1 MKQIKQI
8 VMVGTDPQTMGG
20 VAAVVN
26 VYREGGLFSQYPVR
40 YLSTHRDGGAGAK
53 LGAAARALLQ
63 FAGLLLRGQV
73 SLLHCHT
80 ASRNSFWR
88 KTPFFLLAFL
98 FRVPAILHLHGGEFH
113 LFYEKESGA
122 LQRRLI
128 RYIYDHAAHVIV
140 LSERWRQWVRG
151 ISRNPHISVIYNP
164 VLLPQPVPDWS
175 QRVPG
180 RTLFFGRLGRGK
192 GVYDLLAAAR
202 ALKEGHPALQLA
214 LGGDGEVEQARA
226 AAAELG
232 LDGQTSFLGWVRGEQ
247 KLGAL
252 RQASIYTLPSYNEG
266 MPMSILEAMAYGL
279 PVLATPVGGIPE
291 VISDGVEG
299 FLVAPGDVAALAQR
313 WAQLLDDPQLAQRM
327 GEAARR
333 KVAATFS
340 TEAVLPR
347 LGQLYQSLGAGPA

>member
-1 MKQIKQI
+1 
-8 VMVGTDPQTMGG
+8 MVGTDPQTMGG

-26 VYREGGLFSQYPVR
+26 VYREAGLFQQYPVR
-40 YLSTHRDGGAGAK
+40 YLSTHRDGGGWTKLRAAAGA
-53 LGAAARALLQ
+53 LLS
-63 FAGLLLRGQV
+63 FAGLLLRGRV

-113 LFYEKESGA
+113 LFYEKESGP
-122 LQRRLI
+122 LKRRLI
-128 RYIYDHAAHVIV
+128 RFIYDHAAHIIV
-140 LSERWRQWVRG
+140 LSERWRQWVSG
-151 ISRNPHISVIYNP
+151 MSRNPNISVIYNP
-164 VLLPQPVPDWS
+164 VLLPQPAPDWS

-180 RTLFFGRLGRGK
+180 QTLFFGRLGKGK

-202 ALKEGHPALQLA
+202 ELKDGHPGLQLA

-232 LDGQTSFLGWVRGEQ
+232 IGEQTAFLGWVRGEQ
-247 KLGAL
+247 KLSAL
-252 RQASIYTLPSYNEG
+252 RQATIYTLPSYNEG
-266 MPMSILEAMAYGL
+266 MPMSILEAMAWGL
-279 PVLATPVGGIPE
+279 PVLATPVGGIPDA
-291 VISDGVEG
+291 ISDGVEG
-299 FLVAPGDVAALAQR
+299 FLVAPGDVGALAQR

-333 KVAATFS
+333 KVAAVFATD
-340 TEAVLPR
+340 AVLPR
-347 LGQLYQSLGAGPA
+347 LGQLYQSLGARDA